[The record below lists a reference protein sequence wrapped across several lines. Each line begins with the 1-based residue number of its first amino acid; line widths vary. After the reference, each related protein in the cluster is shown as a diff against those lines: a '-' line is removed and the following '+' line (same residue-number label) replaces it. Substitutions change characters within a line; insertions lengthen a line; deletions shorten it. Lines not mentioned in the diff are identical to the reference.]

1 MRFYDALQLDP
12 AVLKD
17 RIKKA
22 PDGRERLWFMTALLV
37 RDVLLVA
44 FAIVFI
50 LFLTSVFGQENS
62 SMAVIIFCILLSIRF
77 VSFGYKAKH
86 SVINLAAVF
95 GILTVSP
102 VYAQHLGPLAGFA
115 VHFISLSLI
124 LVITCEYPEM
134 GNGGL
139 YLFGY
144 IFLAGNPVEGSAL
157 AGRAMMALV
166 GFGLCGAIL
175 FFRHRKKHKNVS
187 FLHVVGRMSI
197 YDPKCQ
203 WQLRLAFGL
212 SLLFLLNRAL
222 NLNRFMW
229 AGFACSSLLS
239 SYPVN
244 LRGRLAERAGGIVL
258 GSLLFAAVYRH
269 IPESF
274 LFMVGPAAG
283 LCLGIC
289 SSYFAK
295 TVLNCFGAL
304 LMAAGTYGLSAAVS
318 VRIVNNLLGIAFGLL
333 FFKVYEKA
341 VRAVCALLERL
352 KKREADSMQRENQG
366 PAGEAG

>member
-1 MRFYDALQLDP
+1 
-12 AVLKD
+12 
-17 RIKKA
+17 
-22 PDGRERLWFMTALLV
+22 
-37 RDVLLVA
+37 
-44 FAIVFI
+44 
-50 LFLTSVFGQENS
+50 
-62 SMAVIIFCILLSIRF
+62 
-77 VSFGYKAKH
+77 
-86 SVINLAAVF
+86 
-95 GILTVSP
+95 
-102 VYAQHLGPLAGFA
+102 
-115 VHFISLSLI
+115 
-124 LVITCEYPEM
+124 
-134 GNGGL
+134 
-139 YLFGY
+139 
-144 IFLAGNPVEGSAL
+144 
-157 AGRAMMALV
+157 MALV

-187 FLHVVGRMSI
+187 FLHVVGRMRI

-203 WQLRLAFGL
+203 WQLRLALGL

-318 VRIVNNLLGIAFGLL
+318 VRIVTICWDCLWPAV
-333 FFKVYEKA
+333 FKVYEKA
-341 VRAVCALLERL
+341 VRQSAPAGRLE
-352 KKREADSMQRENQG
+352 KREADSMQRENQG